1 MSRRLLTPANGIAV
15 FRERRLSA
23 SFSGAE
29 AFSQFFRERWLSASF
44 SGAEA
49 FSQFFFVVADLTVG
63 ANSVQFCLK
72 WI

>member
-29 AFSQFFRERWLSASF
+29 AFSQFFFL
-44 SGAEA
+44 
-49 FSQFFFVVADLTVG
+49 VADLTVG

>member
-29 AFSQFFRERWLSASF
+29 AFN
-44 SGAEA
+44 
-49 FSQFFFVVADLTVG
+49 QFFFFLVADLTVG

>member
-1 MSRRLLTPANGIAV
+1 MSQQA
-15 FRERRLSA
+15 SSQWHC

-29 AFSQFFRERWLSASF
+29 AFSQFFG
-44 SGAEA
+44 SGGV
-49 FSQFFFVVADLTVG
+49 QPVFFVVADLTVG